1 VTDDP
6 ILSALPD
13 DIEQFLIKDQRLR
26 AIFALA
32 ERRGISFEA
41 ARDVVRRWLSDRQQA
56 IERRKPYGR
65 RKDDRPT

>member
-26 AIFALA
+26 ATFALA
-32 ERRGISFEA
+32 ERRGISFDA
-41 ARDVVRRWLSDRQQA
+41 ASEWVGRWLFDRRKA
-56 IERRKPYGR
+56 IEGKPYGR

>member
-13 DIEQFLIKDQRLR
+13 DIEQFLR
-26 AIFALA
+26 ATFALA
-32 ERRGISFEA
+32 ERRGISFDA
-41 ARDVVRRWLSDRQQA
+41 ASEWVGRWLFDRRKA
-56 IERRKPYGR
+56 IEGKPYGR

>member
-41 ARDVVRRWLSDRQQA
+41 ASDVVRRWLSDRQQP